1 MPLRII
7 VRNNYVKHFMRL
19 PQIILLSLIHLLIS
33 QNIIFAYKL
42 LYYMKCNV
50 FIIKLRQFECGIT
63 FFLILNFSFDIKL
76 GTQII
81 FLNDAI
87 YLQWWNFVVFILQV
101 SISVWSV
108 RIDFYFSSNK
118 LYLIFILGSQATST
132 FYIYKHY
139 MMQIM
144 FMFHCEQ
151 MWNYRC
157 NDGWD

>member
-1 MPLRII
+1 
-7 VRNNYVKHFMRL
+7 MRL
-19 PQIILLSLIHLLIS
+19 PQIILLPLIHLLIS

-50 FIIKLRQFECGIT
+50 FIIKLRQFVCGIT

-132 FYIYKHY
+132 FHWYIYTSIIWCKSCSCFTANKCEITDA
-139 MMQIM
+139 MM
-144 FMFHCEQ
+144 
-151 MWNYRC
+151 
-157 NDGWD
+157 DGIKQKTF